1 LKNRH
6 GSAAME
12 TMINLETDARLV
24 QMVADRHEG
33 ALAEVYR
40 RHGGPVFGLA
50 KRLIHNPDLAEDV
63 VQEVMLRLWNNPE
76 KFDEARGTLRSYLL
90 SHTHGRSVDLIRSES
105 ARRIREERDARLAV
119 EAGLSLEEEVWE
131 LAQADHVRE
140 ALSQLNEGE
149 RQAIELAY
157 FGGYTYQEVAGLLK
171 TPEGTIKSRIRIG
184 LQRLNGLLVKSG
196 LAPVS

>member
-1 LKNRH
+1 
-6 GSAAME
+6 ME
-12 TMINLETDARLV
+12 TTLSRSPDAVLV
-24 QMVADRHEG
+24 AMVADRQEG

-50 KRLIHNPDLAEDV
+50 KRLLRDPDLAEEI

-76 KFDEARGTLRSYLL
+76 KFDDSRGSLRSYLL
-90 SHTHGRSVDLIRSES
+90 SHTHGRSIDLIRSES
-105 ARRIREERDARLAV
+105 ARRIREERDAKRAV

-131 LAQADHVRE
+131 MALADHVRN
-140 ALSQLNEGE
+140 ALSQLDEAE
-149 RQAIELAY
+149 RKAIELAY
-157 FGGYTYQEVAGLLK
+157 FGGYTYREVAKLLD
-171 TPEGTIKSRIRIG
+171 TPEGTIKSRIRSG